1 MQITI
6 SDNMDESEEEDS
18 SIFSEEDNE
27 NQSLNSEDNSLL
39 DSDNEVLFNQDEL
52 IDIINNGR
60 VIFNKIMVIK
70 LFIFMSFIWMNTDC
84 KKNLL
89 ILF

>member
-1 MQITI
+1 
-6 SDNMDESEEEDS
+6 MDESEEEDS

-39 DSDNEVLFNQDEL
+39 DSDNEEETLNEMKDKK
-52 IDIINNGR
+52 II
-60 VIFNKIMVIK
+60 
-70 LFIFMSFIWMNTDC
+70 

-89 ILF
+89 NISVD